1 MKKVCSTCG
10 ESKNASQFSW
20 RKDRGR
26 HYNDCK
32 KCRGAKMAASRAGTT
47 IDAAICEAQAIERD
61 PYGHLAAD
69 IVVLAIQD
77 LQTEKSDELL
87 AFFASRWFEELCDAT
102 NVHPHTVLNNISG
115 LRMAVTRTR
124 LRGV

>member
-87 AFFASRWFEELCDAT
+87 AFFASRWFEELCDACG
-102 NVHPHTVLNNISG
+102 ISPDYI
-115 LRMAVTRTR
+115 RKHI
-124 LRGV
+124 GV